1 MGIFDNLPFSG
12 LGSDGDMSK
21 RLDRV
26 AKLSVENV
34 DIPSEF
40 RPTDL
45 EAWLFAPAGT
55 RVGILGEPQGNAQ
68 SELTP
73 ELVELIKDRFERL
86 ETALDLM
93 EANIKLTQQQTAEI
107 VGSRVASGV
116 QAPSEGVSTDM
127 IHTVGEDGEVTS
139 KPIEMDSD
147 HPMTHLE
154 IGENLGL
161 IDVERASKISGS
173 RFSYLFGDLVKIQF
187 NLVSYTLN
195 KLSEKGFN
203 PTIPPVLVRE
213 NALFGTGFFPDDS
226 DQVYEV
232 QNDDLFLVGTS
243 EVSLAAL
250 HTDEIIDMKNLP
262 LRYAGYSTC
271 FRREAGTYGKDTSGI
286 FRVHQFDKVEMF
298 SFCDPEKSYEEHEQI
313 LAIEEEILKDLEIP
327 YRVVD
332 VCTGDLGASAAKKY
346 DIEAWIPSQ
355 KKYREVTSC
364 SNTTDFQ
371 ARRLNMRTKIED
383 VNTILHTLNG
393 TALAVGRILIALLE
407 NNQQPDGSVIFSDD
421 LGQILGVNKL
431 SKK

>member
-1 MGIFDNLPFSG
+1 MIDPQLLKTNIEAIEENIR
-12 LGSDGDMSK
+12 K
-21 RLDRV
+21 RDLDIDLD
-26 AKLSVENV
+26 KLKLLDESRRTLKFE
-34 DIPSEF
+34 SEKL
-40 RPTDL
+40 RA
-45 EAWLFAPAGT
+45 EQK
-55 RVGILGEPQGNAQ
+55 ILGKEIASASEKEKAILLEKAEKISNKVKSLSEETQQKDEEFFDAWIKIPNIVSSSSPVGKTDEDNKEVKKVGEP
-68 SELTP
+68 
-73 ELVELIKDRFERL
+73 K
-86 ETALDLM
+86 
-93 EANIKLTQQQTAEI
+93 NIKN
-107 VGSRVASGV
+107 
-116 QAPSEGVSTDM
+116 
-127 IHTVGEDGEVTS
+127 
-139 KPIEMDSD
+139 
-147 HPMTHLE
+147 PMTHLE

-250 HTDEIIDMKNLP
+250 HTDEIIDIENLP

-298 SFCDPEKSYEEHEQI
+298 SFCDPEKSNEEHKHI

-355 KKYREVTSC
+355 QKYREVTSC

-371 ARRLNMRTKIED
+371 ARRLNMRTKNENG
-383 VNTILHTLNG
+383 NTILHTLNG

-407 NNQQPDGSVIFSDD
+407 NNQNSDGSVTFSDD
-421 LGQILGVNKL
+421 LGKILGVNKL
-431 SKK
+431 S

>member
-1 MGIFDNLPFSG
+1 MIDPQLLKTNIEAIEENIRKRDLNIDLDKLKLLDESRRALKFESEKLRAEQKKLGKEIASASEKEKAMLLEKAEKISNNVKSLSEETQQKDEEFFDAWI
-12 LGSDGDMSK
+12 K
-21 RLDRV
+21 
-26 AKLSVENV
+26 
-34 DIPSEF
+34 IPNIVNSSS
-40 RPTDL
+40 PVGKTD
-45 EAWLFAPAGT
+45 EDNKEIKK
-55 RVGILGEPQGNAQ
+55 VGEP
-68 SELTP
+68 S
-73 ELVELIKDRFERL
+73 
-86 ETALDLM
+86 
-93 EANIKLTQQQTAEI
+93 NIKN
-107 VGSRVASGV
+107 
-116 QAPSEGVSTDM
+116 
-127 IHTVGEDGEVTS
+127 
-139 KPIEMDSD
+139 
-147 HPMTHLE
+147 PMTHLE

-232 QNDDLFLVGTS
+232 QNDDLYLVGTS

-250 HTDEIIDMKNLP
+250 HTDEIIDIKNLP

-298 SFCDPEKSYEEHEQI
+298 SFCDPEKSNEEHEYI
-313 LAIEEEILKDLEIP
+313 LATEEEILQDLEIP

-355 KKYREVTSC
+355 QKYREVTSC

-383 VNTILHTLNG
+383 GNTILHTLNG

-407 NNQQPDGSVIFSDD
+407 NNQQLDGSVMFSDD
-421 LGQILGVNKL
+421 LGQILGINKL
-431 SKK
+431 SKE

>member
-1 MGIFDNLPFSG
+1 MIDPQLLKTNIEAIEENIR
-12 LGSDGDMSK
+12 K
-21 RLDRV
+21 RDLDIDLD
-26 AKLSVENV
+26 KLKLLDESRRALKFE
-34 DIPSEF
+34 SEKL
-40 RPTDL
+40 RADQK
-45 EAWLFAPAGT
+45 
-55 RVGILGEPQGNAQ
+55 ILGKEIASASEKEKAILLEKAEKISNKVKSLSEETQQKDEEFFDAWIKIPNIVSSSSPVGKTDEDNKEVKKVGEP
-68 SELTP
+68 
-73 ELVELIKDRFERL
+73 K
-86 ETALDLM
+86 
-93 EANIKLTQQQTAEI
+93 NIKN
-107 VGSRVASGV
+107 
-116 QAPSEGVSTDM
+116 
-127 IHTVGEDGEVTS
+127 
-139 KPIEMDSD
+139 
-147 HPMTHLE
+147 PMTHLE

-298 SFCDPEKSYEEHEQI
+298 SFCDPEKSNEEHEQI

-371 ARRLNMRTKIED
+371 ARRLNMRTKNED
-383 VNTILHTLNG
+383 GNTILHTLNG

-407 NNQQPDGSVIFSDD
+407 NNQQSDGSVTFSDD
-421 LGQILGVNKL
+421 LGKILGVNKL
-431 SKK
+431 S

>member
-1 MGIFDNLPFSG
+1 MIDPQLLKTNIEAIEENLRKRDLDIDLDKLKLLDESRRALKFESEKLRAEQKKLGKEIASASEKEKVTLLEKAEKISDKVKSLSEETQQKDEEFFDAWI
-12 LGSDGDMSK
+12 K
-21 RLDRV
+21 
-26 AKLSVENV
+26 
-34 DIPSEF
+34 IPNIVNSSS
-40 RPTDL
+40 PVGKTD
-45 EAWLFAPAGT
+45 EDNKEIKK
-55 RVGILGEPQGNAQ
+55 VGEPN
-68 SELTP
+68 
-73 ELVELIKDRFERL
+73 
-86 ETALDLM
+86 
-93 EANIKLTQQQTAEI
+93 NIKN
-107 VGSRVASGV
+107 
-116 QAPSEGVSTDM
+116 
-127 IHTVGEDGEVTS
+127 
-139 KPIEMDSD
+139 
-147 HPMTHLE
+147 PMTHLE

-298 SFCDPEKSYEEHEQI
+298 SFCDPEKSNEEHEQI

-355 KKYREVTSC
+355 QKYREVTSC

-371 ARRLNMRTKIED
+371 ARRLNMRTKNED
-383 VNTILHTLNG
+383 GNTILHTLNG

-407 NNQQPDGSVIFSDD
+407 NNQQPDGSVTFSDD
-421 LGQILGVNKL
+421 LGTILGVNKL
-431 SKK
+431 S

>member
-1 MGIFDNLPFSG
+1 MIDPQLLKTNIEAIEENIRKRDLNIDLDKLKLLDESRRALKFESEKLRAEQKKLGKEIASASEKEKVILLEKAEKISDKVKSLSEETQQKDEEFFDAWI
-12 LGSDGDMSK
+12 K
-21 RLDRV
+21 
-26 AKLSVENV
+26 
-34 DIPSEF
+34 IPNIVNSSS
-40 RPTDL
+40 PVGKTD
-45 EAWLFAPAGT
+45 EDNKEIKK
-55 RVGILGEPQGNAQ
+55 VGKP
-68 SELTP
+68 
-73 ELVELIKDRFERL
+73 K
-86 ETALDLM
+86 
-93 EANIKLTQQQTAEI
+93 NIKN
-107 VGSRVASGV
+107 
-116 QAPSEGVSTDM
+116 
-127 IHTVGEDGEVTS
+127 
-139 KPIEMDSD
+139 
-147 HPMTHLE
+147 PMTHLE

-298 SFCDPEKSYEEHEQI
+298 SFCDPEKSNEEHEQI

-371 ARRLNMRTKIED
+371 ARRLNMRTKNED
-383 VNTILHTLNG
+383 GNTILHTLNG

-407 NNQQPDGSVIFSDD
+407 NNQQSDGSVTFSDD
-421 LGQILGVNKL
+421 LGKILGVNKL
-431 SKK
+431 S